1 MKTEKIKTP
10 KKGAVQRLR
19 ELQKKN
25 RGKASPEL
33 LDILKIQD
41 EPENK
46 QSAVPQADKDLEL

>member
-1 MKTEKIKTP
+1 MKTNKIKTP

-25 RGKASPEL
+25 RGKVSSEL
-33 LDILKIQD
+33 LDILKVQK

-46 QSAVPQADKDLEL
+46 QSAKPQADKDLEL